1 MLLHLLLWTL
11 YLDQGIIEFQCR
23 AMYVFVLAD
32 ESWSQ
37 AASRGLSDVVLYN
50 TDILI
55 YYVLKYGL
63 SEELEIWHSA
73 PFHRS
78 LGSPLICTTFY
89 IFFRIFI

>member
-37 AASRGLSDVVLYN
+37 AASRGLSDVVLYI
-50 TDILI
+50 ILI
-55 YYVLKYGL
+55 
-63 SEELEIWHSA
+63 
-73 PFHRS
+73 F
-78 LGSPLICTTFY
+78 
-89 IFFRIFI
+89 